1 MKMIMAVY
9 NVAVDEDVMEAVT
22 AAGVTCFTK
31 WPRVLGKGKRT
42 GPRLDDHIWPGANAV
57 AMFVVPDELAPTV
70 MGVLAGLRESLGA
83 TEGIKAFLLNVEQQL
98 G

>member
-9 NVAVDEDVMEAVT
+9 NVAVDEDVMQAVT
-22 AAGVTCFTK
+22 AAGVSCFTK
-31 WPRVLGKGKRT
+31 WPRVIGKGKRT

-57 AMFVVPDELAPTV
+57 AMFVVPDELAPKV
-70 MGVLAGLRESLGA
+70 MAVLDGLRRSIGA
-83 TEGIKAFLLNVEQQL
+83 QEGIKAFLLNVEQQL